1 MSMPICVNRTT
12 PLRLTGDVD
21 AGWTLHV
28 DGAPLLSFPDYATAA
43 QFLSDMGEH
52 LNEADEAEAA
62 AQAQVDEDERRHQR
76 EECTFT
82 TSGAW

>member
-1 MSMPICVNRTT
+1 MTMPICVNRTT

-28 DGAPLLSFPDYATAA
+28 DGAPLLWFADYATADA
-43 QFLSDMGEH
+43 LLADMREH
-52 LNEADEAEAA
+52 LEEADEAEAA